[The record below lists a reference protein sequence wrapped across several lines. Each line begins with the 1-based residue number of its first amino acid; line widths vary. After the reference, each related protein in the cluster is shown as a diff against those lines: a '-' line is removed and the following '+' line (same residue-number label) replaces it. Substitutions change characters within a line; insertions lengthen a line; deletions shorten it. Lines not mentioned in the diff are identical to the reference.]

1 MKKPAGAMAG
11 KSVDQSTKA
20 ASSRT
25 SGVMKRPAG
34 AASSKLASAPAQQ
47 KRSRT
52 SVAEK
57 PVVVEK
63 PRAAPKSKAVQEEA
77 QEKTPLANLKAL
89 MVGLARRPDRR
100 QRCEDMLKE
109 QVPWLQCT
117 FFNGTDGKNETIP
130 DEEVAQTWN
139 TKNNSLYGTYEDVF
153 DKQGALLHSAAE
165 FASPGVDYA
174 FSPGERGCAHSH
186 YRIWKHVAEAEHPV
200 LVLEDD
206 VQLVFERSAGGMAS
220 GATFTTRLEKAMA
233 EVEGKEP
240 DVLYLGWSGFRDGNY
255 KHHTTSRGRK
265 SALVRKAEYV
275 WTTVAYVLW
284 PAGAKK
290 LLEAAQPMNQPVDNF
305 MAWECREGRLDA
317 YVVLDEGDDN
327 STWSGGIV
335 TQHDFENDSDVRK
348 SDGGDQ
354 GHDPTEFLAK
364 ASAAAADAEKNVE
377 VAHGDL
383 QDVSNDAAAENVNAE
398 GAAEEQE
405 NDDVPQQDT
414 PQEDTTAATPEADAL
429 MSAAAANAQDGANA
443 DDDDV
448 AEAPHAVVDAADE
461 AVNAEEEEDNHQAA
475 PAIEENDAAME
486 PSVNPEDDCAQAE
499 DIQMEA
505 AQEEEEVADETA
517 VNAEEAEEAAQEEE
531 EAPQEEEEDIE
542 ANEEEHLVN
551 DAVEASNLDGADQD
565 MQIEH
570 AAAEPDF

>member
-1 MKKPAGAMAG
+1 VLKKPAGAMAG

-20 ASSRT
+20 VASRT

-34 AASSKLASAPAQQ
+34 AASSKLATAPPQS

-63 PRAAPKSKAVQEEA
+63 PRAAPKAKAVEEEA
-77 QEKTPLANLKAL
+77 QETPLANLKAL

-130 DEEVAQTWN
+130 DEEVSQTWN
-139 TKNNSLYGTYEDVF
+139 TKNNSLYGAYEDVF

-220 GATFTTRLEKAMA
+220 GATFTTRLEKAMV

-265 SALVRKAEYV
+265 SSLVRKAEYV

-305 MAWECREGRLDA
+305 MAWECREGRLAA

-364 ASAAAADAEKNVE
+364 ASTGAADAEKNVE
-377 VAHGDL
+377 AAHGDI
-383 QDVSNDAAAENVNAE
+383 QDASNDAAAAAENVNAE
-398 GAAEEQE
+398 EAGEEQE
-405 NDDVPQQDT
+405 NDEVPQDT
-414 PQEDTTAATPEADAL
+414 PQDTTATPEADAF
-429 MSAAAANAQDGANA
+429 SAVAANAQDCANA
-443 DDDDV
+443 DDDV
-448 AEAPHAVVDAADE
+448 AEAPDAVVDAADE
-461 AVNAEEEEDNHQAA
+461 AVNAEEEEEDNHQAA
-475 PAIEENDAAME
+475 PASEENDAAME
-486 PSVNPEDDCAQAE
+486 SSVNPEDDCTRAE
-499 DIQMEA
+499 DVQMEA
-505 AQEEEEVADETA
+505 ADEEEEAADETA
-517 VNAEEAEEAAQEEE
+517 VNDEEEEAQVDEAQEE
-531 EAPQEEEEDIE
+531 EAPQEEEEVD

-551 DAVEASNLDGADQD
+551 DAVEASNLDGADHD

-570 AAAEPDF
+570 VAAEPDF

>member
-1 MKKPAGAMAG
+1 VLKKPAGAMAG

-20 ASSRT
+20 VASRT

-34 AASSKLASAPAQQ
+34 AASSKLATAPPQS

-63 PRAAPKSKAVQEEA
+63 PRAAPKAKAVEEEA
-77 QEKTPLANLKAL
+77 QETPLANLKAL

-130 DEEVAQTWN
+130 DEEVSQTWN
-139 TKNNSLYGTYEDVF
+139 TKNNSLYGAYEDVF

-265 SALVRKAEYV
+265 SSLVRKAEYV

-305 MAWECREGRLDA
+305 MAWECREGRLAA

-364 ASAAAADAEKNVE
+364 ATTGAADAEKNVE
-377 VAHGDL
+377 AAHGDI
-383 QDVSNDAAAENVNAE
+383 QDASNDAAAAAENVNAE
-398 GAAEEQE
+398 EAGEEQE
-405 NDDVPQQDT
+405 NDEVPQDT
-414 PQEDTTAATPEADAL
+414 PQDTTATPEADAF
-429 MSAAAANAQDGANA
+429 SAVAANAQDCANA
-443 DDDDV
+443 DDDV
-448 AEAPHAVVDAADE
+448 AEAPDAVVDAADE
-461 AVNAEEEEDNHQAA
+461 AVNAEEEEEDNHQAA
-475 PAIEENDAAME
+475 PASEENDAAME
-486 PSVNPEDDCAQAE
+486 SSVNPEDDCTRAE
-499 DIQMEA
+499 DVQMEA
-505 AQEEEEVADETA
+505 ADEEEEAADETA
-517 VNAEEAEEAAQEEE
+517 VNDEEEEAQVDEAQEE
-531 EAPQEEEEDIE
+531 EAPQEEEEVD

-551 DAVEASNLDGADQD
+551 DAVEASNLDHD

-570 AAAEPDF
+570 AVAEPDF